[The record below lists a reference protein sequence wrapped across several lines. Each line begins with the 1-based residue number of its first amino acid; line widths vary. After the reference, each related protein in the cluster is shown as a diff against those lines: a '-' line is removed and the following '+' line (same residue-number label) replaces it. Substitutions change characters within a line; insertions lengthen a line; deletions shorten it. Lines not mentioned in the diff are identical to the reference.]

1 MPTERLRNLRIGI
14 DVGGTFTDVVAVDD
28 AGRLFYA
35 KTPSTPRD
43 QSLGVI
49 TGLNEM
55 LKDVDAAPD
64 AVKRFA
70 HGTTVATNALLER
83 TGARAALLVTEG
95 FRDVLHIGRQ
105 TRPDLYDLQ
114 ASRPTPLVPRRLRR
128 EVSERVRHTGRV
140 EKAVD
145 EEQLRAIVAE
155 LLASGVA
162 SIAICFLHS
171 YANPENE
178 QSAAQTVRAAAP
190 GVPVSVSSEILS
202 EFREFERMN
211 TTVLNAYVQ
220 PVMARYIRHLV
231 DRVREAGVHAPV
243 LVMQSS
249 GGMMRAD
256 KAAQR
261 SVHTLLSGPAGG
273 VLGAAYLA
281 ELAGY
286 PNCITADV
294 GGTSF
299 DVSTVMGGKPSIHT
313 EGVIEGYPVKFPHI
327 DIHTI
332 GAGGGSIAWID
343 KGGALRVGPRSA
355 GADPG
360 PVSYG
365 QGGTEPTVTDAH
377 VVLGRL
383 GGRGL
388 LGGSLKL
395 DVTAAWQAL
404 HEKIAEPIGVSVEE
418 AAEGILKVT
427 NAAMVRAIRVMTV
440 ERGQDPRQFI
450 LMPFGGAGPLHAV
463 DLAGQL
469 NVKKVLVPM
478 APGNF
483 SALGLLVAPVRY
495 DAVQTY
501 QAHGEGIDLKHL
513 AGVFDRLQSEVAE
526 RLREEG
532 FPADRCRFLW
542 QADLRYYGQAY
553 ELTVDVPNRRVD
565 QQTWQQIEERYHQAH
580 EQAYGFSKTTDPIE
594 LVNLRVS
601 GVAEFDRVHLG
612 VSDSADRPPAPAT
625 PSDQQPAFFEGSWVD
640 TPIYD
645 RENLQPGHELEGP
658 AIVREQGSTTV
669 LMAGDQAIVDP
680 FGNLLIAIQKE
691 KSTVD

>member
-1 MPTERLRNLRIGI
+1 MSTERFLNLRIGT
-14 DVGGTFTDVVAVDD
+14 DVGGTFTDVVAVND
-28 AGRLFYA
+28 AGQLFYA

-43 QSLGVI
+43 QSLGVLA
-49 TGLNEM
+49 GLNEM
-55 LKDVDAAPD
+55 LEVVGAPPE
-64 AVKRFA
+64 AVKRLA
-70 HGTTVATNALLER
+70 HGTTVATNSLLER
-83 TGARAALLVTEG
+83 TGARTALLVTEG

-105 TRPDLYDLQ
+105 TRPDLYDLK
-114 ASRPTPLVPRRLRR
+114 ASRPAPLVPRRFRR

-140 EKAVD
+140 EKPVA
-145 EEQLRAIVAE
+145 EEQLRTIVAE
-155 LLASGVA
+155 LLDSNVE
-162 SIAICFLHS
+162 SIAICFLHA

-178 QSAAQTVRAAAP
+178 KTAAQVVRAAAP
-190 GVPVSVSSEILS
+190 DAPVSASHEILS

-211 TTVLNAYVQ
+211 TTVLNAYVH
-220 PVMARYIRHLV
+220 PIMAGYIRRLI
-231 DRVREAGVHAPV
+231 DRVREADVHAPV

-256 KAAQR
+256 KAAER

-286 PNCITADV
+286 SNCITADV

-299 DVSTVMGGKPSIHT
+299 DVSTVMGGKPTIHT

-360 PVSYG
+360 PVSYN
-365 QGGTEPTVTDAH
+365 QDGTEPTVTDAH

-388 LGGSLKL
+388 LGGALEL
-395 DVTAAWQAL
+395 DVDAAREAL
-404 HEKIAEPIGVSVEE
+404 RTKIAEPIGISVEE
-418 AAEGILKVT
+418 AAEGILSVT

-450 LMPFGGAGPLHAV
+450 LMPYGGAGPLHAV
-463 DLAGQL
+463 DLARQL
-469 NVKKVLVPM
+469 NVKQVLVPV

-501 QAHGEGIDLKHL
+501 QAHGDQIDLEYL
-513 AGVFDRLQSEVAE
+513 AEVYDRLQSEVAE
-526 RLREEG
+526 RLSDEG
-532 FPADRCRFLW
+532 FSAEHSQFIR

-553 ELTVDVPNRRVD
+553 ELTVDVPNGRVGE
-565 QQTWQQIEERYHQAH
+565 QTWQQIEERYHQAH
-580 EQAYGFSKTTDPIE
+580 EQAYGFSKMTDPVE

-601 GVAEFDRVHLG
+601 GVAEFERVGLRG
-612 VSDSADRPPAPAT
+612 SDSVDLPQADAT
-625 PSDQQPAFFEGSWVD
+625 PSDQQPVFFNDAWVD

-645 RENLQPGHELEGP
+645 RENLQPGHKLEGP
-658 AIVREQGSTTV
+658 AIVRERGSTTA
-669 LMAGDQAIVDP
+669 LRAGDQAVVDP
-680 FGNLLIAIQKE
+680 FGSLLI
-691 KSTVD
+691 TVQS